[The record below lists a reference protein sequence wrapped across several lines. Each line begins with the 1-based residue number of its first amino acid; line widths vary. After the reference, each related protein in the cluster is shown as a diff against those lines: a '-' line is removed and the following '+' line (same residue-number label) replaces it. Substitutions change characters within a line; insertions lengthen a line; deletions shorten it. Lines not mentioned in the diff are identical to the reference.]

1 MCFIFTPY
9 LSSLYLKTNHIQ
21 KWYRLCYSHKRL
33 KRITYPNLNNFL
45 YKNINVKGWI
55 NNLVD
60 LSKTF

>member
-1 MCFIFTPY
+1 MVP
-9 LSSLYLKTNHIQ
+9 SLLFAQKTQ
-21 KWYRLCYSHKRL
+21 
-33 KRITYPNLNNFL
+33 RITYPNLNNFL